1 MPAWRETLTWY
12 GMELRSALRERSLV
26 VNSVLI
32 PIFLY
37 PVMIW
42 VMFTAITFI
51 QGKTEGFTSRVAFLA
66 VPDSQ
71 RAFVAELGRDE
82 KYRVLEV
89 ADPAA
94 ARAQVRDGRLDA
106 ALAFEPLAGG
116 DAASL
121 PGNGRVKVLFDGSRD
136 RSREARDRLER
147 RLAAR
152 RGSMLERE
160 AAARGTT
167 DPEWQVVALERRDR
181 SSGRQQGQFILGL
194 MLPTFLL
201 LMCAVGCFYPAIDA
215 TAGERER
222 GTWETLASSG
232 VRRESVVLAKYLLVA
247 TFGVTAGVLNLGAMV
262 FSMGRILAPLLERAG
277 ETGIEFSIP
286 WLALPV
292 VIGGTVLLALFLAAG
307 MMLLAAFARTFKEG
321 QSLVMPLYLM
331 TILPVMLVRGTP
343 FDATTALVPI
353 LNVTLMFREAIAG
366 RFDWPLIAL
375 TLAVEAVLVLA
386 TLRLAS
392 HVLRFEDFL
401 VGSHGGSLVKF
412 LRAHR
417 ARPGAKGA
425 P

>member
-1 MPAWRETLTWY
+1 MPAWRETVTWY
-12 GMELRSALRERSLV
+12 AMELRSALRERSLV
-26 VNSVLI
+26 VNSILV

-42 VMFTAITFI
+42 VMFTGITFI

-71 RAFVAELGRDE
+71 RSFAAELGREE
-82 KYRVLEV
+82 KFRVVELAGPEE
-89 ADPAA
+89 
-94 ARAQVRDGRLDA
+94 AQQAIRGGTLDA
-106 ALAFEPLAGG
+106 ALVFEPLAG
-116 DAASL
+116 ANETSL
-121 PGNGRVKVLFDGSRD
+121 PGNSRVRILHDGSRD

-147 RLAAR
+147 RLAER
-152 RGSMLERE
+152 RSAMLERE

-167 DPEWQVVALERRDR
+167 DAQWTLITTERQDR
-181 SSGRQQGQFILGL
+181 SSGREKGQFILGL

-247 TFGVTAGVLNLGAMV
+247 TFGVTAGVLNLAAMT

-277 ETGIEFSIP
+277 EKGMEFSIP
-286 WLALPV
+286 WMAVPV
-292 VIGGTVLLALFLAAG
+292 VVAGTVLLALFLAAG

-343 FDATTALVPI
+343 FSASTALIPI
-353 LNVTLMFREAIAG
+353 LNVALMFREAIAG
-366 RFDWPLIAL
+366 HFDWPLIGL
-375 TLAVEAVLVLA
+375 TLLVEAALVVA
-386 TLRLAS
+386 TLWLAAY
-392 HVLRFEDFL
+392 VLRFEDFL
-401 VGSHGGSLVKF
+401 VGSHGGSLFKF
-412 LRAHR
+412 LRAR
-417 ARPGAKGA
+417 RNRRGARGAA
-425 P
+425 